1 MVMKRQIRRNVFETN
16 SSSMHSLVIKKESA
30 YFTDEEARDGIYVDE
45 NGIFDLCFE
54 DMYFGRSPFQVLYTL
69 LDKAKY
75 VLASMCMYKDDA
87 VYKEV
92 KSVIHSYIPEFVD
105 LKLELRTDIY
115 DATSTTEEEIKKWA
129 GEGNYVKKDDNWIT
143 WEYRLGDVD
152 EDILSSFLE
161 KENITITEF
170 LKNKRYIVIV
180 DGDEYCIYKE
190 MKRNGLINTDNI
202 EKEYPHNN
210 WMDD

>member
-1 MVMKRQIRRNVFETN
+1 MKRQVRRNVFETN
-16 SSSMHSLVIKKESA
+16 SSSMHSLVIKKESV
-30 YFTDEEARDGIYVDE
+30 YFTDEEARDGIYVDK
-45 NGIFDLCFE
+45 NGIFDLSFE
-54 DMYFGRSPFQVLYTL
+54 KMYFGRSPFQVLYTL

-105 LKLELRTDIY
+105 LKLELRTNIY
-115 DATSTTEEEIKKWA
+115 DAASTTEEEIKKWA

-143 WEYRLGDVD
+143 WEYELGGVD

-180 DGDEYCIYKE
+180 DGDEYCVYKD
-190 MKRNGLINTDNI
+190 MKRNGLVNADNI
-202 EKEYPHNN
+202 EKEYPHNDR
-210 WMDD
+210 MDD

>member
-1 MVMKRQIRRNVFETN
+1 MKRQVRRNVFETN
-16 SSSMHSLVIKKESA
+16 SSSMHSLVIKKESV
-30 YFTDEEARDGIYVDE
+30 YFTNEEARDGIYVNE
-45 NGIFDLCFE
+45 NGIFDLSLE
-54 DMYFGRSPFQVLYTL
+54 EMYFGRSPFQVLYTL

-92 KSVIHSYIPEFVD
+92 KNVIHSYIPEFID
-105 LKLELRTDIY
+105 FELELRAHTYNSI
-115 DATSTTEEEIKKWA
+115 STTEEEIKKWA
-129 GEGNYVKKDDNWIT
+129 GEGNYAKKDDNWIT
-143 WEYRLGDVD
+143 WEYELGGVD
-152 EDILSSFLE
+152 KDILSSFLK

-180 DGDEYCIYKE
+180 DGDEYRIYKD

-202 EKEYPHNN
+202 EKEYPYGGC
-210 WMDD
+210 MDD